1 LNIHDIY
8 GGFLEPLKS
17 LKKEKG
23 ARIMLIV
30 AFLFSI
36 NINVGKIMAIHSS
49 PAFLTTFYMAAL
61 AVSYVIFLIATGKTY
76 AIKNLK
82 NSPFLFSMIGL
93 FVLIHSFTHFIAVTM
108 TNVASMV
115 SVKRTS
121 VLFSIIFAA
130 MFLKE
135 FHFAERFIGAAVMI
149 TGVWLIIVF

>member
-1 LNIHDIY
+1 
-8 GGFLEPLKS
+8 

-30 AFLFSI
+30 ALLFSI
-36 NINVGKIMAIHSS
+36 NINLWKIMAIHSS
-49 PAFLTTFYMAAL
+49 PAFLATFYMTVL
-61 AVSYVIFLIATGKTY
+61 TISYVIYLIATGKTY

-93 FVLIHSFTHFIAVTM
+93 FVLIHSFTHFFAVTM

-130 MFLKE
+130 IFPKE
-135 FHFAERFIGAAVMI
+135 FHFTERFIGAAVMI
-149 TGVWLIIVF
+149 AGVWFIIVF